1 MAGNMLCVSICSQ
14 LGKWRFPRGLQQ
26 AAVACLWNN
35 RVPLVANSARGVLTS
50 REGMDGAAGQ
60 QSWLPAGR
68 PLISRLGSPV
78 CLAVGMKGLMAPLTL
93 ASALA
98 GGGGVGVPR
107 VSQAAPLAELQK
119 ALEDQAQ
126 DAPHHT
132 MHPITR
138 CAPSHDALH
147 RRMDGAQT
155 VSAPRPGPQA
165 RDAAPCPRAALLR
178 LPPPSKRL
186 QRDVFALGL
195 WQMLSI
201 ELLFRVFGRFVTVL
215 EGNNSGTR
223 APSQQDT
230 N

>member
-98 GGGGVGVPR
+98 GGGVWGCPGCPR
-107 VSQAAPLAELQK
+107 QHHWQSCRRLWRTRHRMHPITRCTPSH
-119 ALEDQAQ
+119 

-132 MHPITR
+132 MRSIVAWTEPKRSQPRGRVPRLVMRRLAHVQHSSGCLHPASACKGMSLPWGCGR
-138 CAPSHDALH
+138 C
-147 RRMDGAQT
+147 
-155 VSAPRPGPQA
+155 
-165 RDAAPCPRAALLR
+165 
-178 LPPPSKRL
+178 
-186 QRDVFALGL
+186 
-195 WQMLSI
+195 
-201 ELLFRVFGRFVTVL
+201 
-215 EGNNSGTR
+215 
-223 APSQQDT
+223 
-230 N
+230 